1 MLLVLALAMNACDD
15 YYSVTVNGDPGITP
29 TVLITP
35 EESITLPAKEAAG
48 EIEIISNMDN
58 STISFHVPSDAE
70 RWCSVTLE
78 GNRISLALEDNPR
91 MIARSTILTIKVFSV
106 TRKIEVVQEAKAAEP
121 IYPIEKVYKFKI
133 PSVENFDIS
142 KIYKVMDDKLKVAE
156 ICLEYLKND
165 HIACDYDSVL
175 AILKSKNIHSCV
187 IKSTET
193 SHGDGV
199 IVVNDIE
206 YTDKD
211 CILHLFDGRKV
222 CLKDRLK
229 EYEPLIFESKIYQT
243 KQFDS
248 FNSSSVNTIRFMTT
262 LYPTGDVKI
271 IAIWMKF
278 GRAGVCVDNAGAGGN
293 VDAGVDIKTG
303 RIFNVTLFDEW
314 RETRS
319 ITHHPDSGTL
329 LEGVFIENWKQITD
343 EIIQFQKSIPY
354 LKAIG
359 WDIAITPEGPLVVE
373 FNDYWDRTGQLF
385 LGYGWKK
392 EIQDCYKQWKKLED
406 VGKVSYK
413 MGRL

>member
-1 MLLVLALAMNACDD
+1 MILLFIMGRKV
-15 YYSVTVNGDPGITP
+15 G
-29 TVLITP
+29 
-35 EESITLPAKEAAG
+35 K
-48 EIEIISNMDN
+48 
-58 STISFHVPSDAE
+58 
-70 RWCSVTLE
+70 
-78 GNRISLALEDNPR
+78 
-91 MIARSTILTIKVFSV
+91 IKVFLSFLQDV
-106 TRKIEVVQEAKAAEP
+106 HKDSRKGYFFLLRDFIRLKKEKGISIEEYSNFKFESRGKKFRDSFLSGVEQRPCLNLLNPKKYYILARNKYLSHLILGANNIRKAELYCYYHP
-121 IYPIEKVYKFKI
+121 EGRV
-133 PSVENFDIS
+133 
-142 KIYKVMDDKLKVAE
+142 
-156 ICLEYLKND
+156 KND

-199 IVVNDIE
+199 IVVNDIV

-303 RIFNVTLFDEW
+303 RIFNVTLFDGW

>member
-1 MLLVLALAMNACDD
+1 
-15 YYSVTVNGDPGITP
+15 
-29 TVLITP
+29 
-35 EESITLPAKEAAG
+35 
-48 EIEIISNMDN
+48 
-58 STISFHVPSDAE
+58 
-70 RWCSVTLE
+70 
-78 GNRISLALEDNPR
+78 
-91 MIARSTILTIKVFSV
+91 MILHFIMGRKVGKIKVFLSFLQDV
-106 TRKIEVVQEAKAAEP
+106 HKDSRKGYFFLLRDFIRLKKEKGISIEEYSNFKFESRGKKFRDSFLSGVEQRPCLNLLNPKKYYILARNKYLSHLILGANNIRKAELYCYYHP
-121 IYPIEKVYKFKI
+121 EGRV
-133 PSVENFDIS
+133 
-142 KIYKVMDDKLKVAE
+142 
-156 ICLEYLKND
+156 KND

>member
-1 MLLVLALAMNACDD
+1 MRFVDYLNDIAL
-15 YYSVTVNGDPGITP
+15 YYGKKSGKN
-29 TVLITP
+29 
-35 EESITLPAKEAAG
+35 
-48 EIEIISNMDN
+48 
-58 STISFHVPSDAE
+58 
-70 RWCSVTLE
+70 
-78 GNRISLALEDNPR
+78 
-91 MIARSTILTIKVFSV
+91 KVFLSFLRDV
-106 TRKIEVVQEAKAAEP
+106 HKDSRKGYFFLLRDFIRLKKEKGISIEEYSNFKFESRGKKFRDSFLSGVEQRPCLNLLNPKKYYILARNKYLSHLILGANNIRKAELYCYYHP
-121 IYPIEKVYKFKI
+121 EGRV
-133 PSVENFDIS
+133 
-142 KIYKVMDDKLKVAE
+142 
-156 ICLEYLKND
+156 KND

>member
-1 MLLVLALAMNACDD
+1 MILLFIMGRKV
-15 YYSVTVNGDPGITP
+15 G
-29 TVLITP
+29 
-35 EESITLPAKEAAG
+35 K
-48 EIEIISNMDN
+48 
-58 STISFHVPSDAE
+58 
-70 RWCSVTLE
+70 
-78 GNRISLALEDNPR
+78 
-91 MIARSTILTIKVFSV
+91 IKVFLSFLQDV
-106 TRKIEVVQEAKAAEP
+106 HKDSRKGYFFLLRDFIRLKKEKGISIEEYSNFKFESRGKKFRDSFLSGVEQRPCLNLLNPKKYYILARNKYLSHLILGANNIRKAELYCYYHP
-121 IYPIEKVYKFKI
+121 EGRV
-133 PSVENFDIS
+133 
-142 KIYKVMDDKLKVAE
+142 
-156 ICLEYLKND
+156 KND

>member
-1 MLLVLALAMNACDD
+1 MGRKV
-15 YYSVTVNGDPGITP
+15 G
-29 TVLITP
+29 
-35 EESITLPAKEAAG
+35 K
-48 EIEIISNMDN
+48 
-58 STISFHVPSDAE
+58 
-70 RWCSVTLE
+70 
-78 GNRISLALEDNPR
+78 
-91 MIARSTILTIKVFSV
+91 IKVFLSFLRDV
-106 TRKIEVVQEAKAAEP
+106 HKDSRKGYFFLLRDFIRLKKEKGISIEEYSNFKFESRGKKFRDSFLSGVEQRPCLNLLNPKKYYILARNKYLSHLILGANNIRKAELYCYYHP
-121 IYPIEKVYKFKI
+121 EGRV
-133 PSVENFDIS
+133 
-142 KIYKVMDDKLKVAE
+142 
-156 ICLEYLKND
+156 KND

-278 GRAGVCVDNAGAGGN
+278 GRAGVCVDNAGAGG
-293 VDAGVDIKTG
+293 A
-303 RIFNVTLFDEW
+303 
-314 RETRS
+314 
-319 ITHHPDSGTL
+319 
-329 LEGVFIENWKQITD
+329 
-343 EIIQFQKSIPY
+343 
-354 LKAIG
+354 
-359 WDIAITPEGPLVVE
+359 
-373 FNDYWDRTGQLF
+373 
-385 LGYGWKK
+385 
-392 EIQDCYKQWKKLED
+392 
-406 VGKVSYK
+406 
-413 MGRL
+413 

>member
-1 MLLVLALAMNACDD
+1 MGRKV
-15 YYSVTVNGDPGITP
+15 G
-29 TVLITP
+29 
-35 EESITLPAKEAAG
+35 K
-48 EIEIISNMDN
+48 
-58 STISFHVPSDAE
+58 
-70 RWCSVTLE
+70 
-78 GNRISLALEDNPR
+78 
-91 MIARSTILTIKVFSV
+91 IKVFLSFLQYFHKDS
-106 TRKIEVVQEAKAAEP
+106 RKGYFFLLRDFIRLKKEKGISIEEYSNFKFESQGKKFRDSFLSGVEQRPCLNLLNPKKYYILARNKYLSHLILGANNIRKAELYCYYHP
-121 IYPIEKVYKFKI
+121 EGRV
-133 PSVENFDIS
+133 
-142 KIYKVMDDKLKVAE
+142 
-156 ICLEYLKND
+156 KND